1 MPTKAK
7 TQAEVRLLPG
17 PGRREVPRTGAVE
30 SEQRAEIDVPETAL
44 AELWRPEMLERLARA
59 YWRWLNRISLGLLRV
74 VYEHEARV
82 VVLLFRPFALLR
94 FHAPEYETQK
104 SRGVVTWRIDRG
116 LLVAREGENGD
127 GYLRIAVE
135 RLDDAGETDA
145 PVPPGHVRVR
155 ISSAVANF
163 YPWLRGSGWFA
174 RVGTWLYS
182 QTQLR
187 IHILVTNGF
196 LRSLA
201 RLELPPSRVGA
212 LRGEIAAGGDDEAAA
227 AGGDGPGAAAG
238 DGATPAAGGAE
249 VDEEARV

>member
-1 MPTKAK
+1 MPTRAK

-17 PGRREVPRTGAVE
+17 PERREVPRTGAVE

-74 VYEHEARV
+74 VYEPHART

-94 FHAPEYETQK
+94 FHAPEYETEE
-104 SRGVVTWRIDRG
+104 SRGVVTWRIERG
-116 LLVAREGENGD
+116 LLVAREGEDGS
-127 GYLRIAVE
+127 GYLRIAIE
-135 RLDDAGETDA
+135 RLNDSGESGA
-145 PVPPGHVRVR
+145 PVAPGRVRLR
-155 ISSAVANF
+155 ISSAVSNF
-163 YPWLRGSGWFA
+163 YPWLRGTGWFA
-174 RVGTWLYS
+174 RFGTWLYS

-201 RLELPPSRVGA
+201 RLDLPPSRVGA
-212 LRGEIAAGGDDEAAA
+212 LRGEIAAGGDDEGAA
-227 AGGDGPGAAAG
+227 AGGDRAGAEAG
-238 DGATPAAGGAE
+238 GGATPAGGGAE